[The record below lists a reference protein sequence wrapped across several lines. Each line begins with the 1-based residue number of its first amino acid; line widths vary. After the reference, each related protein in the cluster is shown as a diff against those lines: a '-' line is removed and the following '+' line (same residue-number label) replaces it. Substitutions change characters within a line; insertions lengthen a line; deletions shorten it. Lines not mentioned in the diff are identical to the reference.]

1 MPLFRMNFQNDIST
15 WCCRVSWW
23 ITACLC
29 LLVSSCDSERRE
41 ADQLIQKRGVDVT
54 ESALFEALDNEDTD
68 LAEAL
73 LTLDVPADCRDA
85 FRSTPLMK
93 AAAAGVIRLIPRLLE
108 LGVDIEDKDAS
119 GRTALCYAVE
129 ENRLEVVA
137 GLLERGAYPG
147 VASGGGNL
155 VTEALWQGKQEAV
168 LLLLEAGASPR
179 SRGAD
184 SETLTRIAVG
194 SGNLMILKE
203 LVRRGI
209 DLKEERGT
217 SEGLLHLAMERGHD
231 DVLTYLL
238 ECGVDPSERNEKGE
252 SLLHVAIGASCVDW
266 VPLLIRHG
274 VSIDG
279 HHPEGW
285 TPLQLAL
292 LDRNPDL
299 LRVLLNHGADPEKVS
314 ARKGESQST
323 LSLAIEND
331 LHAMARILLQYGAN
345 PRDELYAAV
354 GRGGETGREIVK
366 LLLENGASA
375 APSRAPFIDT
385 PLALA
390 VRTGDYP
397 VAKLLL
403 DAGAPYEVFDPCGQK
418 PLHIAIA
425 RGDVQMAG
433 LLLDL
438 GADPNEPF
446 KPEVSESFLELVKS
460 DGIARWALQNSSEI
474 TPIMVAADSG
484 NIEVARQLMV
494 RGAKSG
500 KSAKIKSIR
509 MWPLTFATRRGDN
522 GMIQVILGRK
532 PGKSR
537 LWIKVDLSEQRAY
550 IFDGGEEVFN
560 TKVSTGKSG
569 YRTRTGEFVI
579 TNKYRD
585 WKSTIYDSSMP
596 YFQRLSASDFGF
608 HVGHVPDYPA
618 SHGCI
623 RMTST
628 AARKL
633 FEMTQVGD
641 YVEIVP

>member
-1 MPLFRMNFQNDIST
+1 MNVQTDIAILP
-15 WCCRVSWW
+15 CRVPWW
-23 ITACLC
+23 ITACFC

-41 ADQLIQKRGVDVT
+41 AVQLVHTRGVDVT
-54 ESALFEALDNEDTD
+54 EDALFEALDREDSD

-73 LTLDVPADCRDA
+73 LTLEVPAACRDS
-85 FRSTPLMK
+85 FKRTPLM
-93 AAAAGVIRLIPRLLE
+93 AAAASGVVRVISRLLE
-108 LGVDIEDKDAS
+108 LGVDIEDKDAT

-129 ENRLEVVA
+129 ENRLEA
-137 GLLERGAYPG
+137 MACLLERGAYPG
-147 VASGGGNL
+147 VASGSRGNL
-155 VTEALWQGKQEAV
+155 VTEALRQGKQEAA

-184 SETLTRIAVG
+184 SETLSRIAVG
-194 SGNLMILKE
+194 NGNLMILKE

-209 DLKEERGT
+209 DLKKERGT
-217 SEGLLHLAMERGHD
+217 SEGLLHLAMEKGHD
-231 DVLTYLL
+231 EVLAYLL
-238 ECGVDPSERNEKGE
+238 KCGVDSSERNEKGE
-252 SLLHVAIGASCVDW
+252 SLLHVAIAASRVELL
-266 VPLLIRHG
+266 PLLIRHG

-299 LRVLLNHGADPEKVS
+299 LRLLLDYGADLDKS
-314 ARKGESQST
+314 AARKGGGRSA
-323 LSLAIEND
+323 LSLAIKNE
-331 LHAMARILLQYGAN
+331 LFAMARILLQYGAN

-354 GRGGETGREIVK
+354 RRGGETGREIVK

-385 PLALA
+385 PLAWA
-390 VRTGDYP
+390 VRRGDYP

-425 RGDVQMAG
+425 RGDPELVG
-433 LLLDL
+433 LLLDM
-438 GADPNEPF
+438 GADPNEAF
-446 KPEVSESFLELVKS
+446 QPEVSESFLELVKS
-460 DGIARWALQNSSEI
+460 NGIARWALQNSNEI

-484 NIEVARQLMV
+484 NIEVARQLMA
-494 RGAKSG
+494 RGANAAKST
-500 KSAKIKSIR
+500 KVKSIR
-509 MWPLTFATRRGDN
+509 MWPLTFATRRGDTQ
-522 GMIQVILGRK
+522 MIQVVLGRK
-532 PGKSR
+532 PGKTE
-537 LWIKVDLSEQRAY
+537 LWVRVDLSEQRAY
-550 IFDGGEEVFN
+550 VFKGEAEVFN
-560 TKVSTGKSG
+560 TGVSTGKSG
-569 YRTRTGEFVI
+569 YRTRTGKFVI

-585 WKSTIYDSSMP
+585 WKSTIYESSMP

-608 HVGHVPDYPA
+608 HVGHVASYPV

-623 RMTST
+623 RMTPA
-628 AARKL
+628 AARTL